1 MSISTLSS
9 CCVSNISKL
18 ARSDTIFQII
28 PRLRGGETLGII
40 LGIER
45 GTWTAHKVINF
56 APQ

>member
-1 MSISTLSS
+1 MPINTFSS
-9 CCVSNISKL
+9 GCVLNISKF

-45 GTWTAHKVINF
+45 GAWTAHKVINF